1 MRQCAEASLIFYG
14 RVADLGK
21 AADTSLTGSK
31 AQEASGVLTALDGAL
46 QEIIL
51 AVVLQRYP
59 EIRCIAEEDTALK
72 RRFRGNRSEYAVILD
87 PIDGTWHFQR
97 GDAPYHLSVGL
108 CRKGLMQ
115 AAIVARPDE
124 GKVFTAIRGRGAW
137 VQTGNHRSR
146 RLRLPSTPRTNAAFV
161 SSKARPYQA
170 LLRPRL
176 EPREHPIGAALVLT
190 LLAEGELCAY
200 LTRQVEVY
208 DVGPPSLIAEE
219 AGARC
224 FLRGG
229 RAPAYMR
236 RAKIPL
242 FMAAANEGIQ
252 QLLQDAVRAAGRVP

>member
-1 MRQCAEASLIFYG
+1 MSRLIDPREFVDTLLPVVRQCAEASLIFYG
-14 RVADLGK
+14 RVANLGK

-59 EIRCIAEEDTALK
+59 EIRCIAEENTTLK
-72 RRFRGNRSEYAVILD
+72 RRFIGNRSDYALILD

-108 CRKGLMQ
+108 CRKGLME

-124 GKVFTAIRGRGAW
+124 DKIFTAIRGRGAW
-137 VQTGNHRSR
+137 VQVGNRRPR
-146 RLRLPSTPRTNAAFV
+146 RLRLPPTPRTKAAFV

-170 LLRPRL
+170 LVRPDL

-224 FLRGG
+224 FVRGVG
-229 RAPAYMR
+229 CRPT
-236 RAKIPL
+236 
-242 FMAAANEGIQ
+242 
-252 QLLQDAVRAAGRVP
+252 